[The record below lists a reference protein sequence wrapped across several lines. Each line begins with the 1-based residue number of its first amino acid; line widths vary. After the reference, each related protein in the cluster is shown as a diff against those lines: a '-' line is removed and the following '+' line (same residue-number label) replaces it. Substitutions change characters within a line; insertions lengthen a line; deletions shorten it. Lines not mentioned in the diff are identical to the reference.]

1 MQIWVLEFSVFVLAL
16 LSRGDITH
24 YTWWGAAQFAAARF
38 LVGTAA
44 PATVARHRRAVI
56 AVAVTSLLIMAAVG
70 GMSQLQCAMLPA
82 TLGELGPWVYALG
95 NFALHYYPALCA
107 VAWVGRLP
115 PAPGQRWDRPSADA
129 SILLSAYCMLM
140 QPDAVYGCNVQYP
153 RALMAAGAAA
163 AVAVEMA
170 ILAVTV

>member
-1 MQIWVLEFSVFVLAL
+1 MQGWVIELTVFTIAL

-24 YTWWGAAQFAAARF
+24 YTWWGAAQFAVARC
-38 LVGTAA
+38 LIGIAA
-44 PATVARHRRAVI
+44 PADVARHRRAVV
-56 AVAVTSLLIMAAVG
+56 AVAVTSLLIMAAVA
-70 GMSQLQCAMLPA
+70 GMSHLQCAMLPA

-129 SILLSAYCMLM
+129 CLLLSAYCMLM

-153 RALMAAGAAA
+153 RALMVAGAAA

-170 ILAVTV
+170 ILAATV